1 MQYNKKNIID
11 ERIFKMFLMYVLG
24 FFITYIGLVIFN
36 KDSLIGRDITDSID
50 LYIIMLVLSSVF
62 PITLTLALVIF
73 ATQRILDFF
82 KGRKK
87 NEKV

>member
-1 MQYNKKNIID
+1 MLYNTKNIVD
-11 ERIFKMFLMYVLG
+11 ERVFKMFLMYVLG

-36 KDSLIGRDITDSID
+36 KDSLNGRDIADNID

-62 PITLTLALVIF
+62 PITLFIVPVILS
-73 ATQRILDFF
+73 TQWFLRLF

-87 NEKV
+87 